1 MLVRFSLARR
11 TSTNLLTG
19 AALRSVI
26 SGPCT
31 TPGRWI
37 GFREDRPAAGLCFGS
52 LGTDTAG
59 SVRIPACYCGIV
71 GLKPTYGRVSN
82 RGVVPL
88 SWTLDHVGP
97 LCKTVEDAALLLTVI
112 AGFDPSD
119 PTSADLPVPDY
130 TRALT
135 TRSGL

>member
-37 GFREDRPAAGLCFGS
+37 GFREDRPAVQPPQLR
-52 LGTDTAG
+52 LGCALGRWERIRPDPFESPLAIAELWVSNPRMAG
-59 SVRIPACYCGIV
+59 SAIV
-71 GLKPTYGRVSN
+71 EWCPFLGL
-82 RGVVPL
+82 
-88 SWTLDHVGP
+88 WTMSVFCAGP
-97 LCKTVEDAALLLTVI
+97 LRMPHKCWE
-112 AGFDPSD
+112 
-119 PTSADLPVPDY
+119 
-130 TRALT
+130 
-135 TRSGL
+135 